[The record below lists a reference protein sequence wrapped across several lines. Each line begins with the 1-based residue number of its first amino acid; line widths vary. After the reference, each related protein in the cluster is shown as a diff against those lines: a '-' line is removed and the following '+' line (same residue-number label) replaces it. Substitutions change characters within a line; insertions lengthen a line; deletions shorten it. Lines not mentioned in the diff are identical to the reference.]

1 MTEKKTKRRLADLC
15 IFLAV
20 LGLTTAICLA
30 LARIDN
36 DNNPFAMAMYI
47 LAVALIARFTD
58 GYLWGVLASLVGTF
72 CVNYIF
78 TIPFW
83 ALNVTYPGY
92 PLTVTVMLGVSLL
105 ISALT
110 TQIKR
115 QEQLRLEAERER
127 IQADLLRAIAH
138 DLRTPLSAILGSATV
153 LMEEDLPS
161 EEQKTLAG
169 GIRRVTENLLTVTRV
184 LKDGGSVRKQDEV
197 LEEIVGSAVAKY
209 RRTDGALPVLADRL
223 DEILMVPMDPVL
235 IEQVLLNLF
244 DNVTAHAKDADRI
257 WLHVRKG
264 EDAAELSVEDNGRDL
279 PENLIASFFSDAV
292 SSPRAHRGTSDAVRS
307 MGIGLSVCRSIIR
320 AHGGEMKAEKSIRH
334 GGLKISFTL
343 PLEKETE

>member
-169 GIRRVTENLLTVTRV
+169 GGDIGIKAGEA
-184 LKDGGSVRKQDEV
+184 G
-197 LEEIVGSAVAKY
+197 IHFAA
-209 RRTDGALPVLADRL
+209 ADHVFGFGKIIHFARFL
-223 DEILMVPMDPVL
+223 SFL
-235 IEQVLLNLF
+235 
-244 DNVTAHAKDADRI
+244 RI
-257 WLHVRKG
+257 Y
-264 EDAAELSVEDNGRDL
+264 
-279 PENLIASFFSDAV
+279 SF
-292 SSPRAHRGTSDAVRS
+292 
-307 MGIGLSVCRSIIR
+307 
-320 AHGGEMKAEKSIRH
+320 
-334 GGLKISFTL
+334 LKI
-343 PLEKETE
+343 